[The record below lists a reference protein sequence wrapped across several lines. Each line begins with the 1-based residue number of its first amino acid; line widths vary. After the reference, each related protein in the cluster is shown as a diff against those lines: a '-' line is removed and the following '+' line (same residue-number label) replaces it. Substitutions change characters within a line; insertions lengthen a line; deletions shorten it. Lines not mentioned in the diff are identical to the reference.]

1 MILVDTSVLI
11 DFLRG
16 NENAATQKFDRVLT
30 NGLAYGISE
39 LIYMEVLQGAASP
52 KDFER
57 LKTYLDSQRFYSL
70 TQKRESFSQAA
81 RLYMDCRA
89 KGITVRRTIDCLVAQ
104 TAVENRLLLL
114 HNDNDYTRIARVLT
128 HLEFF

>member
-1 MILVDTSVLI
+1 
-11 DFLRG
+11 
-16 NENAATQKFDRVLT
+16 
-30 NGLAYGISE
+30 
-39 LIYMEVLQGAASP
+39 MEVLQGAASP